1 VSATEWPAPASAP
14 ATQSSAPP
22 IPEAEDKGIVSTST
36 DVEPMLQ
43 ASQLRL
49 AFGGVEAVAG
59 ASFTVRPGTITGLIG
74 PNGAGK
80 STVIN
85 IIGGQMR
92 PDGGEVRFRG
102 REIQGRPPHRIA
114 RDGLVRTFQTA
125 NVFARLTVLENLLI
139 GARPW
144 DGETFHAAVLGRRYW
159 RRGET
164 QHAERAELILD
175 RFGMSKLENDYAGTL
190 SGGQKRILEIM
201 RALMSEPAMLL
212 LDEPMAGVNPTL
224 AHTIGDHLHDLR
236 MQGMTML
243 MIEHDLALVDR
254 LCDSVIVMAQGR
266 VLAEGSLRDLRQSRE
281 VLDAYLAG

>member
-1 VSATEWPAPASAP
+1 
-14 ATQSSAPP
+14 
-22 IPEAEDKGIVSTST
+22 
-36 DVEPMLQ
+36 MLQ
-43 ASQLRL
+43 ASDLRRS
-49 AFGGVEAVAG
+49 FGGVDAVAG
-59 ASFTVRPGTITGLIG
+59 ASFAVRPGTITGLIG

-92 PDGGEVRFRG
+92 PDGGRVLFRG
-102 REIQGRPPHRIA
+102 REIQGLPPHRVA
-114 RDGLVRTFQTA
+114 RAGLVRTFQTA
-125 NVFARLTVLENLLI
+125 NVFAQLTVLENLLL

-144 DGETFHAAVLGRRYW
+144 DGETFHAALLGRWFW
-159 RRGET
+159 RRRET
-164 QHAERAELILD
+164 ELVDRAESMLD
-175 RFGMSKLENDYAGTL
+175 RFGMRRMENDDAGTL

-201 RALMSEPAMLL
+201 RALMSEPVMLL

-236 MQGMTML
+236 VQGMTML

-254 LCDSVIVMAQGR
+254 LCNSVVVMAQGR

>member
-1 VSATEWPAPASAP
+1 VSATEWPAPAIDSA
-14 ATQSSAPP
+14 APRTP
-22 IPEAEDKGIVSTST
+22 DAEDAVIVSTPTDTPT
-36 DVEPMLQ
+36 DVEPMLE
-43 ASQLRL
+43 ASELRL

-59 ASFTVRPGTITGLIG
+59 ASFAVRPGTITGLIG

-92 PDGGEVRFRG
+92 PDGGRVRFRG

-144 DGETFHAAVLGRRYW
+144 DGETFHAALLGRRYW
-159 RRGET
+159 RRRET
-164 QHAERAELILD
+164 EHAERAELILD
-175 RFGMSKLENDYAGTL
+175 RFGMSRLENDYAGTL

-201 RALMSEPAMLL
+201 RALMSGPAMLL

-243 MIEHDLALVDR
+243 MVEHDLALVDR

-266 VLAEGSLRDLRQSRE
+266 VLAEGSLRDLRESRE

>member
-1 VSATEWPAPASAP
+1 
-14 ATQSSAPP
+14 
-22 IPEAEDKGIVSTST
+22 
-36 DVEPMLQ
+36 MLQ
-43 ASQLRL
+43 ASDLRRS
-49 AFGGVEAVAG
+49 FGGVDAVAG
-59 ASFTVRPGTITGLIG
+59 ASFAVRPGTITGLIG

-92 PDGGEVRFRG
+92 SDGGRVLFRG
-102 REIQGRPPHRIA
+102 REIQGLPPHRVA
-114 RDGLVRTFQTA
+114 RAGLVRTFQTA
-125 NVFARLTVLENLLI
+125 NVFARLTVLENLLL

-144 DGETFHAAVLGRRYW
+144 DGETFHAALLGRWFW
-159 RRGET
+159 RRRET
-164 QHAERAELILD
+164 ELVDRAESMLD
-175 RFGMSKLENDYAGTL
+175 RFGMRRMENDDAGTL

-201 RALMSEPAMLL
+201 RALMSEPVMLL

-236 MQGMTML
+236 VQGMTML

-266 VLAEGSLRDLRQSRE
+266 VLAEGSLRDLRQTRE

>member
-1 VSATEWPAPASAP
+1 MNAAEVPVPPSSIHPAAP
-14 ATQSSAPP
+14 ATQDAQDTASSSAPAP
-22 IPEAEDKGIVSTST
+22 A
-36 DVEPMLQ
+36 EPMLQ
-43 ASQLRL
+43 ASDLRRS
-49 AFGGVEAVAG
+49 FGGVDAVAG
-59 ASFTVRPGTITGLIG
+59 ASFAVRPGTITGLIG

-92 PDGGEVRFRG
+92 PDGGRVLFRG
-102 REIQGRPPHRIA
+102 REIQGLPPHRVA
-114 RDGLVRTFQTA
+114 RAGLVRTFQTA
-125 NVFARLTVLENLLI
+125 NVFARLTVLENLLL

-144 DGETFHAAVLGRRYW
+144 DGETFHAALLGRWFW
-159 RRGET
+159 RRRET
-164 QHAERAELILD
+164 ELVDRAESMLD
-175 RFGMSKLENDYAGTL
+175 RFGMRRMENDDAGTL

-201 RALMSEPAMLL
+201 RALMSEPVMLL

-236 MQGMTML
+236 VQGMTML

-254 LCDSVIVMAQGR
+254 LCDSVVVMAQGR